1 MEISHLLQTG
11 ENPDIA
17 FLAHNASASL
27 ANNVDIH
34 TSLKVKIGRAVVP
47 NAVTRHNV

>member
-17 FLAHNASASL
+17 FVAHNASASL
-27 ANNVDIH
+27 ANKADIH
-34 TSLKVKIGRAVVP
+34 DLFEGKIGKTVVL
-47 NAVTRHNV
+47 NTVTRHNV